1 MFESLALED
10 PRNTRRRW
18 TTAAS
23 FVLEAL
29 AVGVLILAPLGYTE
43 AISLRI
49 DKQLVAP
56 AGHVTSLETK
66 AQPQPRPNNNKPQ
79 TEFSDNKLIFIGIPK
94 NTKRIVDTIRGERDE
109 NPGPFVPYA
118 TGPQGKDSAIDRLLA
133 SNKTGPVGPSTTNA
147 THTSTLRISR
157 LDPGLLIKQVQ
168 PIYPRPAQ
176 AARIEGTVLLAAVI
190 DTQGR
195 ITQLHALSGHPFL
208 IKSAIDA
215 VQQWRYKP
223 YILNGQA
230 VEVETQVSV
239 VFTLQR

>member
-29 AVGVLILAPLGYTE
+29 GVGLLILAPLGYTE
-43 AISLRI
+43 AISLKI
-49 DKQLVAP
+49 DKPLVVP
-56 AGHVTSLETK
+56 QGRTNLETHT
-66 AQPQPRPNNNKPQ
+66 PPSKPDAPTKPL
-79 TEFSDNKLIFIGIPK
+79 TEFVGSHLMLPQKIPTITHYVDDGNRYPNVGTDISDSFVVGS
-94 NTKRIVDTIRGERDE
+94 T
-109 NPGPFVPYA
+109 NPQADP
-118 TGPQGKDSAIDRLLA
+118 TLNRLFA
-133 SNKTGPVGPSTTNA
+133 SNHKPEVVGPSVET
-147 THTSTLRISR
+147 RRRVPISR
-157 LDPGLLIKQVQ
+157 LDPGMLIKQVQ
-168 PIYPRPAQ
+168 PIYPKIAVDTHT
-176 AARIEGTVLLAAVI
+176 EGTVLLAAVI

-195 ITQLHALSGHPFL
+195 ITQLRALGGHPFL
-208 IKSAIDA
+208 IPAAISA
-215 VQQWRYKP
+215 VQQWRYRP

>member
-1 MFESLALED
+1 MFESLALEN
-10 PRNTRRRW
+10 PKNTRRRW

-29 AVGVLILAPLGYTE
+29 GVGILILAPLGYTE

-49 DKQLVAP
+49 DKPLVVPPGRATPIETHQRPETSSPAP
-56 AGHVTSLETK
+56 PPSQMQGSHIVYGGK
-66 AQPQPRPNNNKPQ
+66 IPPRTNLSPDP
-79 TEFSDNKLIFIGIPK
+79 T
-94 NTKRIVDTIRGERDE
+94 
-109 NPGPFVPYA
+109 
-118 TGPQGKDSAIDRLLA
+118 
-133 SNKTGPVGPSTTNA
+133 PVGNPIGEA
-147 THTSTLRISR
+147 TVATSTGSPTGDPTFNNLFGSGRQPVIGPPPITTTHQRVPISH

-168 PIYPRPAQ
+168 PVYPKIA
-176 AARIEGTVLLAAVI
+176 IISHTEGTVLLAAVI

-208 IKSAIDA
+208 VPAAISA

-239 VFTLQR
+239 VFSLQH

>member
-1 MFESLALED
+1 MFESLALEN

-23 FVLEAL
+23 FVLEGL

-49 DKQLVAP
+49 DKTIAVPPGRATP
-56 AGHVTSLETK
+56 IETHTRPT
-66 AQPQPRPNNNKPQ
+66 PQPENRRPATQFNEGRLVYN
-79 TEFSDNKLIFIGIPK
+79 GRIP
-94 NTKRIVDTIRGERDE
+94 NHTPPIVDNIGEGPVDRDAPYVLGGIGT
-109 NPGPFVPYA
+109 PGGDP
-118 TGPQGKDSAIDRLLA
+118 TLNQLLA
-133 SNKTGPVGPSTTNA
+133 SSRKPPVDIHPA
-147 THTSTLRISR
+147 TSHQRVPISH
-157 LDPGLLIKQVQ
+157 LDPGLLIRQVQ
-168 PIYPRPAQ
+168 PIYPSLA
-176 AARIEGTVLLAAVI
+176 ITTHTEGTVLLAAVI

-195 ITQLHALSGHPFL
+195 ITQLRALSGHPLL
-208 IKSAIDA
+208 IPAAINA

-239 VFTLQR
+239 VFTLQH

>member
-43 AISLRI
+43 AISLKIGEPIIAPTGSIRVETRT
-49 DKQLVAP
+49 QQPPTPHQHTRPLVVSSH
-56 AGHVTSLETK
+56 GLEYTGFQK
-66 AQPQPRPNNNKPQ
+66 HASMEP
-79 TEFSDNKLIFIGIPK
+79 D
-94 NTKRIVDTIRGERDE
+94 
-109 NPGPFVPYA
+109 PGPPIPTGDDFNSVAYS
-118 TGPQGKDSAIDRLLA
+118 TGPIGPNSAMDRILA
-133 SNKTGPVGPSTTNA
+133 VHKAGPTGPSVNTRATTVK
-147 THTSTLRISR
+147 ISR
-157 LDPGLLIKQVQ
+157 LDPGMLIKQVQ
-168 PIYPRPAQ
+168 PIYPKIAL
-176 AARIEGTVLLAAVI
+176 ISHTEGTVLLAAVI

-195 ITQLHALSGHPFL
+195 ITQLRALRGHPLL
-208 IKSAIDA
+208 IPAALDA

-223 YILNGQA
+223 YILNGAA

>member
-56 AGHVTSLETK
+56 AGHRTDLETH
-66 AQPQPRPNNNKPQ
+66 ATPDRPAAPSKPQ
-79 TEFSDNKLIFIGIPK
+79 TQIRDGVLVFTGIPK
-94 NTKRIVDTIRGERDE
+94 NTKRFVDKFSEIDPPETGTSVPFGIGETGKGSPIDQLIASNHKPE
-109 NPGPFVPYA
+109 I
-118 TGPQGKDSAIDRLLA
+118 TGPSIETRRRV
-133 SNKTGPVGPSTTNA
+133 PV
-147 THTSTLRISR
+147 SR

-168 PIYPRPAQ
+168 PIYPHMAV
-176 AARIEGTVLLAAVI
+176 ISHTEGTVLLAAVI

-195 ITQLHALSGHPFL
+195 ITQLRALSGHPFL
-208 IKSAIDA
+208 IKAAIDA

>member
-43 AISLRI
+43 AISLRV
-49 DKQLVAP
+49 DKPLVVPQGRTTNIETHARPDRP
-56 AGHVTSLETK
+56 ANL
-66 AQPQPRPNNNKPQ
+66 KPQ
-79 TEFSDNKLIFIGIPK
+79 TEFTGKTLIF
-94 NTKRIVDTIRGERDE
+94 RGTPEKIKTLNEKYADARPE
-109 NPGPFVPYA
+109 NPGPYVPGA
-118 TGPQGKDSAIDRLLA
+118 TGPSQGDPTLNILLSAN
-133 SNKTGPVGPSTTNA
+133 NKPIVERATTISHGP
-147 THTSTLRISR
+147 ISISH
-157 LDPGLLIKQVQ
+157 LDPGMLIKQVQ
-168 PIYPRPAQ
+168 PIYPKIAL
-176 AARIEGTVLLAAVI
+176 ISHTEGTVLLAAVI

-195 ITQLHALSGHPFL
+195 ITQLRALRGHPLL
-208 IKSAIDA
+208 IPAALDA

-223 YILNGQA
+223 YILNGAA